1 MVIGKRTTQAG
12 KQHEEQSIQEALLP
26 CLLENVCDA
35 PATEIRSEMD
45 KQNIVVTYSPT
56 TEEKALLLEVL
67 GSLATLT
74 FLNEIQSAQ
83 REQVLERADVLLSWN
98 FPREILPHEYPRL
111 QHVTLIQLVT
121 AGADHMP
128 FAELPSHIIVAS
140 NPGAY
145 ATPMAEHILA
155 MTLAL
160 AKRLLIEYQKL
171 RNGEFDDHTLNR
183 SLSGTTAGILGF
195 GGTGRATARLMRAFG
210 MHIYAL
216 NQSGKSIEP
225 TDFIGTLQD
234 LERVLRA
241 SDVVV
246 ISLPLTRATK
256 VLIGKKELAW
266 MKPDAILVNT
276 ARGAIVD
283 EEALYTHL
291 KSHPTFMAGIDT
303 WWREPLRGGTFRMD
317 YPFLELPN
325 MLGSL
330 HNSALDSHVILVAA
344 RQAAENVT
352 HFLTGE
358 RVTGIV
364 RREDYLEQA

>member
-1 MVIGKRTTQAG
+1 
-12 KQHEEQSIQEALLP
+12 
-26 CLLENVCDA
+26 
-35 PATEIRSEMD
+35 MD

-56 TEEKALLLEVL
+56 TEEKGLLLEVL

-74 FLNEIQSAQ
+74 FLDEIPSAQ
-83 REQVLERADVLLSWN
+83 RKQVLERADVLLSWN

-128 FAELPSHIIVAS
+128 FAELPSQIIIAS

-160 AKRLLIEYQKL
+160 AKRLLIEHQKL

-210 MHIYAL
+210 MHIFAI
-216 NQSGKSIEP
+216 NQSGTSTEQV
-225 TDFIGTLQD
+225 DFIGTLQD
-234 LERVLRA
+234 VERVLRA
-241 SDVVV
+241 CDVVV

-256 VLIGKKELAW
+256 GLIGKKELAW

-276 ARGAIVD
+276 ARGAIID

-303 WWREPLRGGTFRMD
+303 WWIEPLRGGPFRMD

-325 MLGSL
+325 VLGSP

-344 RQAAENVT
+344 RQAAENVK
-352 HFLTGE
+352 HFLEGE

-364 RREDYLEQA
+364 RREDYLEQV